1 MSERNYLKRQQSFY
15 LFLMIAAYATTIG
28 FGSYYYQLG
37 VKEIYLPTFG
47 AFVLFVV
54 YGIVSFFYSNLV
66 VLFRL
71 SIITAT
77 LAFFNQVWYS
87 GGILSPGVFEFI
99 IPPLLA
105 FFYRPV
111 SDRFVFMVACFL
123 ILIAFLPLT
132 HLGYTESLIPDS
144 AYTVHA
150 LLCGIL
156 VFIIVSIFTVLFR
169 TAIVD
174 KNRKLGTSM
183 SQLKDTTQ
191 KLIHSEKMASL
202 GMLSAGV
209 AHEINNPLNFIRGG
223 IELLERDLKNAQGNQ
238 EELDASF
245 DVIKEGLNRA
255 SVIVNS
261 LSHFSRQTD
270 AMNEACDIHAI
281 LDNTVVMLQHKL
293 KYKGTLIKSYDDKPA
308 VIKGNEGRLHQ
319 AFLNFIANAEEAIDE
334 EGTIELHTE
343 VSGDGL
349 DVLIKDDGVGIR
361 REYLDKISD
370 PFFTTKPVGEGTG
383 LGLAISY
390 RIIQDHGGRVH
401 VYSKA
406 GKGTCFTINFTQS

>member
-1 MSERNYLKRQQSFY
+1 
-15 LFLMIAAYATTIG
+15 MIAAYLTSLV
-28 FGSYYYQLG
+28 FGGYYYVLG

-47 AFVLFVV
+47 SFVLFVFL
-54 YGIVSFFYSNLV
+54 GLASFFTSNLV
-66 VLFRL
+66 LLFRL

-77 LAFFNQVWYS
+77 LAFINQVWFS
-87 GGILSPGVFEFI
+87 GGILSPAVAEFI

-111 SDRFVFMVACFL
+111 TDRFVFMGVCFL
-123 ILIAFLPLT
+123 ILVAFLPLT
-132 HLGYTESLIPDS
+132 ILGYTESLLPES
-144 AYTVHA
+144 SHPVHA
-150 LLCGIL
+150 VLCGVL

-174 KNRKLGTSM
+174 KNKKLGNSM
-183 SQLKDTTQ
+183 VQLRDTTQ

-223 IELLERDLKNAQGNQ
+223 IEILERDLNETKGND
-238 EELDASF
+238 ESMINSF
-245 DVIKEGLNRA
+245 EVIKEGLNRA

-270 AMNEACDIHAI
+270 AMNETCDLHAI

-293 KYKGTLIKSYDDKPA
+293 KYKGTLIKSYDDQPA
-308 VIKGNEGRLHQ
+308 VIQGNEGRLHQ
-319 AFLNFIANAEEAIDE
+319 AFLNFISNAEEAIDE
-334 EGTIELHTE
+334 EGTIEIHTE
-343 VSGDGL
+343 VSHDGV
-349 DVLIKDDGVGIR
+349 DVLIKDSGVGIR
-361 REYLDKISD
+361 RENLDKISD

-390 RIIQDHGGRVH
+390 RIIQDHQGRVH
-401 VYSKA
+401 VQSKP
-406 GKGTCFTINFTQS
+406 GKGTCFTINFTRP